1 MLEINQTFG
10 REVFPPSM
18 IIKDMNLSGKAEAME
33 FLKGQEEQMQHQSQ
47 HNEMLQQAVEDAKLK
62 ELYSKAAANIAT
74 ARERHGRAEADIG
87 LFEERLSEISHNRA
101 LATKAKTEALAKLM
115 EVVQKYGELEA
126 HLKMNDL
133 NTIDRRQQ
141 VDEDAEKADA
151 KRTAMSNDFVS
162 QMLAGMGQNQGM
174 GPQ

>member
-1 MLEINQTFG
+1 
-10 REVFPPSM
+10 
-18 IIKDMNLSGKAEAME
+18 
-33 FLKGQEEQMQHQSQ
+33 
-47 HNEMLQQAVEDAKLK
+47 
-62 ELYSKAAANIAT
+62 
-74 ARERHGRAEADIG
+74 
-87 LFEERLSEISHNRA
+87 
-101 LATKAKTEALAKLM
+101 M